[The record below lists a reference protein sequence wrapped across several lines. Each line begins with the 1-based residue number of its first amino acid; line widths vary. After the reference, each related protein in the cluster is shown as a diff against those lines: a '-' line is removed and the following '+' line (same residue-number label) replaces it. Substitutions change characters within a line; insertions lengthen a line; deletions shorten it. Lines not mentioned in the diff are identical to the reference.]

1 MKKNFKV
8 LSSLALAGMLTTS
21 VMGTSLAAT
30 KDVTSNVSGIYDK
43 LITNADVK
51 NVLPIILAN
60 SNDIATIRDIKESG
74 LFKTA
79 ALEGLNEDK
88 QLRSGDTF
96 KVNGKEYT
104 VVIFGDVDKNGTI
117 NVLDALEIAKYVKTL
132 PSKLDGDAI
141 ATEMANV
148 KRADQSGVNILDA
161 LRIQRFVLGQQADG
175 IIDEIP
181 PQEEKESN
189 YTLVT
194 TDDYIN
200 NQNNSNF
207 TYVVEAANRLS
218 EDQSLTLRVKGTA
231 SGVATTL
238 PDEAITI
245 KKNEISTSTA
255 VGSIKSINLSTM
267 DEGTTVTLE
276 LYEGATIADDAK
288 PVDTCIVEVHKQEP
302 VAAKVCATRDNTREA
317 SISLENVVG
326 KAEIAKIHYTII
338 PDDGVTSAPTNVAEL
353 TETLQVKGNSNLKL
367 TDKLEVE
374 GQAYKVYYQLVDV
387 YGNVTTTPSA
397 ILGPVII
404 AASSSVPSAEP
415 VTEIKV
421 PDLKTST
428 TFTISTNGATDT
440 VIVDLYKD
448 GKLILENEETAVA
461 NSVSYD
467 FKAKMAGA
475 TPALNYEVGTYSIKV
490 ATKEATDGTNK
501 RSEEKAS
508 EEVTVKA
515 LNSVKNITSKY
526 VEGNPAKI
534 EVSWTD
540 DNTASEEDTTTP
552 YEVFLQKYD
561 ETTKKYANVRAV
573 AEATVDKTNKKM
585 VFTID
590 TTDADSKMVANE
602 LYKVKITTKAVAA
615 QNAII
620 NSPAVESP
628 AFYAINV
635 GNVTASDITDQS
647 VTLNLAKEVKV
658 AGKAITKYKV
668 DIYPYTTQMG
678 TLNKPVEVRGTT
690 ITKDVELVDGKIVVD
705 GLQPDTRYEFKLFAD
720 VDGVIGES
728 GLISKAGSADIRTLK
743 TTPTI
748 TNCKIVATEKE
759 ANNNTIYFPVAD
771 ANNTNPVWINGT
783 TKIANYKQ
791 GYSQDFQKMMD
802 IIKTSLKVND
812 VVSISAD
819 GISLK
824 LDEATTD
831 AINFAANA
839 SGMKLVIEGNVKKE
853 RTVTSTTAG
862 KLKEVVV
869 QGKNTIINTNSL
881 FAEKITLCDGV
892 EVRNASSLQTYT
904 IAKNATVIINGVSV
918 TAGAEDLILSA
929 KGKTL
934 TVKVDKLNSNL
945 AFENL
950 NDSRFTTFGDDVVIT
965 LEGKDNA
972 SVYAGTITI
981 NSLGGTVKV
990 SQTKSLDTSKVDLNV
1005 NVKDAEVTVNKD
1017 FTNKV
1022 NMTVTVDTENVA
1034 SKSELIV
1041 TPNVGMPKI
1050 AGGVSMDGLEI
1061 KNYKDKATLQAAL
1074 SPLNSGSAITLTDIE
1089 YTNIMNFLN
1098 SFGMI
1103 EKGITGATV
1112 ETGATAGTVK
1122 ITFNKSVSNLGVVGL
1137 K

>member
-30 KDVTSNVSGIYDK
+30 KDVTSNIPGIYDK

-60 SNDIATIRDIKESG
+60 SNDVATIRDIKESG

-88 QLRSGDTF
+88 QLHSGDTF

-104 VVIFGDVDKNGTI
+104 VVIFGDVDKNGTV

-161 LRIQRFVLGQQADG
+161 LRIQRFVLGQQLDG
-175 IIDEIP
+175 IVDEIP
-181 PQEEKESN
+181 AVEEKKSN
-189 YTLVT
+189 YTLLA
-194 TDDYIN
+194 TDEYIN
-200 NQNNSNF
+200 NQN
-207 TYVVEAANRLS
+207 V
-218 EDQSLTLRVKGTA
+218 TA
-231 SGVATTL
+231 FELEVAVTEKL
-238 PDEAITI
+238 EENKAFILKTI
-245 KKNEISTSTA
+245 KPDGSELAPTAVSIAKNEISKT
-255 VGSIKSINLSTM
+255 VNINLSS
-267 DEGTTVTLE
+267 VTDNGSVKFE
-276 LYEGATIADDAK
+276 LYEGTTIASDAK
-288 PVDTCIVEVHKQEP
+288 PIDTCIVEKKVEEP
-302 VAAKVCATRDNTREA
+302 KAAKIYAIRNNTREA
-317 SISLENVVG
+317 SISLENMAG
-326 KAEIAKIHYTII
+326 KGEIAEIRYTIVDNGEAK
-338 PDDGVTSAPTNVAEL
+338 PATTAL
-353 TETLQVKGNSNLKL
+353 THTLKIKGNNDLKL
-367 TDKLEVE
+367 TDKLETE
-374 GQAYKVYYQLVDV
+374 GQAYDVYYQLVDL
-387 YGNVTTTPSA
+387 YGNVSA
-397 ILGPVII
+397 NVEGPLVI
-404 AASSSVPSAEP
+404 ATSSSVSVAEP
-415 VTEIKV
+415 VTKIEV
-421 PDLKTST
+421 PELKTST
-428 TFTISTNGATDT
+428 TFSISTNGATDT

-448 GKLILENEETAVA
+448 GKLILETEETAVA

-467 FKAKMAGA
+467 FKAKMASA

-501 RSEEKAS
+501 RSEEKSS

-515 LNSVKNITSKY
+515 LNPVKDITSKY

-540 DNTASEEDTTTP
+540 DNTASEEDATTP

-561 ETTKKYANVRAV
+561 ETTKKYVNVRAV
-573 AEATVDKTNKKM
+573 AETTVDKTNKKM

-590 TTDADSKMVANE
+590 TTDANGKIVANE
-602 LYKVKITTKAVAA
+602 MYKVIITAKAVAA
-615 QNAII
+615 QNAMID
-620 NSPAVESP
+620 SQVVESP

-635 GNVTASDITDQS
+635 GSVTASDITEQS

-658 AGKAITKYKV
+658 AGKTITKYKV

-690 ITKDVELVDGKIVVD
+690 ITKNVELVDGKIVVD

-743 TTPTI
+743 ITPNI

-759 ANNNTIYFPVAD
+759 AINNTIYFPVAD

-791 GYSQDFQKMMD
+791 GYSQDFQKMVD

-812 VVSISAD
+812 VVTISAD

-862 KLKEVVV
+862 KLKEVIV
-869 QGKNTIINTNSL
+869 QGKNTILNTNSL

-950 NDSRFTTFGDDVVIT
+950 NDSRFTTFGEDAVIT

-990 SQTKSLDTSKVDLNV
+990 SQTKSLDTSKADLNV

-1022 NMTVTVDTENVA
+1022 NMTVTVDTEDA
-1034 SKSELIV
+1034 TSKSELIV
-1041 TPNVGMPKI
+1041 TPNVVMPKI

-1061 KNYKDKATLQAAL
+1061 KNYKDKETLETAL
-1074 SPLNSGSAITLTDIE
+1074 SSLNGSAITLTDIE

-1103 EKGITGATV
+1103 EKGITGATI
-1112 ETGATAGTVK
+1112 ETGTTTGTVK
-1122 ITFNKSVSNLGVVGL
+1122 ITFTKSVSNLGVVGL